1 MVIDIELNKK
11 HKQCYS
17 ICEERFKDSP
27 LSEYEIKCCKSSC
40 RIYKYQALVNF
51 WQGEKRYY
59 PQQIELLESRRLENL
74 KKLKEEKIKYK
85 AFAFELKKKKKEY
98 KKFKRG
104 QYMNNDG
111 VSFTEMVQNVNK
123 KLNDLLEQC
132 YKEKVQ
138 KYYKASENVL
148 NEYYI
153 RLEKSTCKY
162 LMHKRAIEI

>member
-1 MVIDIELNKK
+1 
-11 HKQCYS
+11 
-17 ICEERFKDSP
+17 
-27 LSEYEIKCCKSSC
+27 
-40 RIYKYQALVNF
+40 
-51 WQGEKRYY
+51 
-59 PQQIELLESRRLENL
+59 
-74 KKLKEEKIKYK
+74 
-85 AFAFELKKKKKEY
+85 
-98 KKFKRG
+98 
-104 QYMNNDG
+104 MNNDG